1 MPIDLKT
8 VLPVLLPRAIAWVEA
23 QSAAILRSG
32 RPLSETEIRLA
43 RAVGVK
49 RPEDVRV
56 SVVDS
61 FPLPDDPELR
71 SVAVETGLL
80 GPGMI
85 GVTFGHGIYVCDGH
99 VDNRLISHECRHVYQ
114 YEEAG
119 SIAAFLETY
128 LWQIVTFG
136 YHDAPLEIDARQ
148 HELDI
153 A

>member
-8 VLPVLLPRAIAWVEA
+8 VLPVLLPRAIAWVEV

-85 GVTFGHGIYVCDGH
+85 GVTFGHGIYVCHGH